1 MGEPTLDRRFHRKL
15 ETEGLT
21 PKKVLILVVLALG
34 VACSVGVVDQLQRF
48 GAQSDN
54 SPPPPVPSPDTTQGI
69 GQKCSTLEP
78 TGNTSRRP

>member
-21 PKKVLILVVLALG
+21 LKKVLLLVALSLG
-34 VACSVGVVDQLQRF
+34 VACAVGVVDQLQRF

-54 SPPPPVPSPDTTQGI
+54 S
-69 GQKCSTLEP
+69 
-78 TGNTSRRP
+78 R

>member
-15 ETEGLT
+15 EKEGLT

-54 SPPPPVPSPDTTQGI
+54 SPPPPVLSPDTTQGMA
-69 GQKCSTLEP
+69 QK
-78 TGNTSRRP
+78 